1 MKSWM
6 RSLSGAAVLA
16 ALAAGAALAD
26 ASALE
31 KFPGAKD
38 AIMSYYAANA
48 REPNCGA
55 GQMQNI
61 GDASVVSESGDQAVV
76 AVNYTFSAT
85 PGDRRH
91 PVQRRQL
98 ARVHPHQGWLGLGRQ
113 QHDRPGAVGGK
124 GRPPSRRGAR
134 HAPCGR
140 RSGSDGGAGVA
151 AL

>member
-1 MKSWM
+1 MMKSWM

-38 AIMSYYAANA
+38 AIMSYYAANG

-55 GQMQNI
+55 GQMSNI

-76 AVNYTFSAT
+76 RVTYTFNAT
-85 PGDRRH
+85 PGSGGTQCSGDNSREFT
-91 PVQRRQL
+91 L
-98 ARVHPHQGWLGLGRQ
+98 TKGGSGWGVSSMTGQ
-113 QHDRPGAVGGK
+113 
-124 GRPPSRRGAR
+124 
-134 HAPCGR
+134 AP
-140 RSGSDGGAGVA
+140 
-151 AL
+151 